1 MFSEDINFIYSY
13 SKDNINDEIK
23 NKKKTEEL
31 IKSVKIL
38 IESLKNENLSEST
51 KDKIN
56 NIAKLIWKILIL
68 NKNWNVGC
76 SKRQELNL
84 KYC

>member
-13 SKDNINDEIK
+13 SKDNINDELI

-38 IESLKNENLSEST
+38 IESLKNENLSDDVKE
-51 KDKIN
+51 KIN
-56 NIAKLIWKILIL
+56 KIKILI
-68 NKNWNVGC
+68 
-76 SKRQELNL
+76 
-84 KYC
+84 

>member
-13 SKDNINDEIK
+13 SKDNINDELI

-38 IESLKNENLSEST
+38 IESLKNENLSDDVRE
-51 KDKIN
+51 KIN
-56 NIAKLIWKILIL
+56 KIKILI
-68 NKNWNVGC
+68 
-76 SKRQELNL
+76 
-84 KYC
+84 

>member
-13 SKDNINDEIK
+13 SKDNINDELI

-38 IESLKNENLSEST
+38 IESLKNENLSDDVIE
-51 KDKIN
+51 KIN
-56 NIAKLIWKILIL
+56 KIKIII
-68 NKNWNVGC
+68 
-76 SKRQELNL
+76 
-84 KYC
+84 

>member
-13 SKDNINDEIK
+13 SKDNISDEIK
-23 NKKKTEEL
+23 NKKKTKEL

-38 IESLKNENLSEST
+38 IESLKNENLSNDV

-56 NIAKLIWKILIL
+56 KIKILI
-68 NKNWNVGC
+68 
-76 SKRQELNL
+76 
-84 KYC
+84 

>member
-23 NKKKTEEL
+23 NKKKTKEL

-38 IESLKNENLSEST
+38 IESLKNENLSNDV

-56 NIAKLIWKILIL
+56 KIKILI
-68 NKNWNVGC
+68 
-76 SKRQELNL
+76 
-84 KYC
+84 

>member
-23 NKKKTEEL
+23 NKKKTDEL
-31 IKSVKIL
+31 INSVKIL

-56 NIAKLIWKILIL
+56 NIAKLI
-68 NKNWNVGC
+68 
-76 SKRQELNL
+76 
-84 KYC
+84 

>member
-23 NKKKTEEL
+23 NKKKTNEL
-31 IKSVKIL
+31 IKSIKIL

-51 KDKIN
+51 KEKIN
-56 NIAKLIWKILIL
+56 NIVNLI
-68 NKNWNVGC
+68 
-76 SKRQELNL
+76 
-84 KYC
+84 

>member
-38 IESLKNENLSEST
+38 IESLKNENLSDDV
-51 KDKIN
+51 K
-56 NIAKLIWKILIL
+56 
-68 NKNWNVGC
+68 
-76 SKRQELNL
+76 
-84 KYC
+84 

>member
-23 NKKKTEEL
+23 NKKKTDEL

-38 IESLKNENLSEST
+38 IESLKNENLSDNVKE
-51 KDKIN
+51 KIN
-56 NIAKLIWKILIL
+56 NCKKLLL
-68 NKNWNVGC
+68 
-76 SKRQELNL
+76 
-84 KYC
+84 

>member
-56 NIAKLIWKILIL
+56 NIAKLI
-68 NKNWNVGC
+68 
-76 SKRQELNL
+76 
-84 KYC
+84 

>member
-23 NKKKTEEL
+23 NKKKTDEL

-56 NIAKLIWKILIL
+56 NIVNLI
-68 NKNWNVGC
+68 
-76 SKRQELNL
+76 
-84 KYC
+84 

>member
-31 IKSVKIL
+31 IKSLKIL
-38 IESLKNENLSEST
+38 IKSLKNENLSEST

-56 NIAKLIWKILIL
+56 NIEKLI
-68 NKNWNVGC
+68 
-76 SKRQELNL
+76 
-84 KYC
+84 